1 MWPPGAGSV
10 LELGEITGRIVRFR
24 EGKWEEVGG
33 YSMVQVTAHIL
44 KPALGLTDRMLIIA
58 GHELNS
64 PFPLFLEELLID
76 GISVHCIDSGED
88 LVLLFALTRCF
99 LR

>member
-1 MWPPGAGSV
+1 
-10 LELGEITGRIVRFR
+10 
-24 EGKWEEVGG
+24 
-33 YSMVQVTAHIL
+33 MVQVTAHIL

-58 GHELNS
+58 GRELNS
-64 PFPLFLEELLID
+64 PFPVFLEELLID

-88 LVLLFALTRCF
+88 LVLLFALTCCF